1 MVPIPDHMDVFYAVE
16 IGFPFPNFF
25 AVEVHLF
32 VGCVSFLVEL
42 VDDQGRGAVDVEA
55 FDSQF
60 DG

>member
-1 MVPIPDHMDVFYAVE
+1 MDVFYAVE